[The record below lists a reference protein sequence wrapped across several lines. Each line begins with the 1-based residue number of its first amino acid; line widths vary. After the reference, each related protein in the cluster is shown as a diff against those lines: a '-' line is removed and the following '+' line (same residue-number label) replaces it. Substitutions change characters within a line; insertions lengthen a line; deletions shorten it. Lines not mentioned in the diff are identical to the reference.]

1 MCVCVCPFVCGG
13 KVHLDGSST
22 FQQIELAVV
31 QWVHNGMLT
40 KANVI
45 TLIEDELHLTWE
57 LTQVEQLLLKKA
69 HIYTMS
75 TGDGVISFKNAVNIL
90 FNERVVEVVTSRI
103 NLEPIHPKPTLRVY
117 NLRRHRPVAYSL

>member
-1 MCVCVCPFVCGG
+1 
-13 KVHLDGSST
+13 
-22 FQQIELAVV
+22 
-31 QWVHNGMLT
+31 MLT

>member
-1 MCVCVCPFVCGG
+1 MGIIHGRDNGHEWRNNLLSKSSLVCVCVCVRVCPFVCGG

-69 HIYTMS
+69 HIYTTS
-75 TGDGVISFKNAVNIL
+75 TGDGVISFKRL
-90 FNERVVEVVTSRI
+90 
-103 NLEPIHPKPTLRVY
+103 
-117 NLRRHRPVAYSL
+117 

>member
-1 MCVCVCPFVCGG
+1 MNYVGYNIMGIIHGRDNGHEWRNNLLSKSSLVCVCVCVCPFVCGG
-13 KVHLDGSST
+13 KVHPDGRST

-45 TLIEDELHLTWE
+45 TLIEHRLHLTWE

-69 HIYTMS
+69 HIY
-75 TGDGVISFKNAVNIL
+75 
-90 FNERVVEVVTSRI
+90 
-103 NLEPIHPKPTLRVY
+103 
-117 NLRRHRPVAYSL
+117 SLLAME